1 MDNTINQ
8 NVLIQLPIWAQQ
20 RTKELTRTRDVGRTE
35 LKIVLTPFDDDI
47 DQTDVVLC
55 AASLR
60 GLKSKLS
67 AYQTRYLRK

>member
-1 MDNTINQ
+1 MDNAINQ

-20 RTKELTRTRDVGRTE
+20 RTKELTRARDGGRME
-35 LKIVLTPFDDDI
+35 LRIVLTPFENDI
-47 DQTDVVLC
+47 DRTDVTLC

-60 GLKSKLS
+60 ELKSKLS